1 MRLLNSRLA
10 RQLMYRVILIL
21 AIISS
26 SVIVSEFYLIYRLQ
40 VENQY
45 QSINQ
50 MMRTLRPILSQ
61 SLWNFDDEAIN
72 SLAKTMLLNPHVSGV
87 IISDDTLKVIA
98 QYGEITP
105 LHNLSF
111 AEEGLQSQNSRL
123 IYYNR
128 IVYLG
133 LKPKEILIGHVA
145 LTITSEG
152 IWAGLMPALKVQTSI
167 GLLALALTAFFYHRM
182 LTRNISTPIS
192 KLSEGL
198 AHYRAGQIH
207 LDDISI
213 THDGLQNNELSDL
226 LHQYHHLLERLRE
239 REKQI
244 MLHHKNLEAEVHQRT
259 EQLLITNNH
268 LLESLEKLKLAQQEL
283 IEQERLASLGELVS
297 GVAHEVNTPLGVAIT
312 ANSFLWEEIQQVAR
326 QLTENELTR
335 TQMDSFMTSAEESCQ
350 ILSDNLKRAAELI
363 ESFKQ
368 VAVDQ
373 THEELR
379 TVQLNSYIHTLVR
392 SLQPQMKRSQVTI
405 KLDLD
410 ESLTVTTYPGAIAQ
424 LLTNLIMNAY
434 IHAYNQGQTTGDIVV
449 SCHHVNNLIQLQ
461 VRDFGTGM
469 DAATK
474 AKVYEPFFTTRR
486 SQGGTGLGMN
496 IVYNLVTQ
504 KLHGK
509 IDVKTEPGKGTAC
522 LITFPSNTE
531 SPPSAE
537 SMERH

>member
-1 MRLLNSRLA
+1 MRLLESRLA

-21 AIISS
+21 VIIAS
-26 SVIVSEFYLIYRLQ
+26 SVILSEFYLIYRLQ
-40 VENQY
+40 VENQR

-50 MMRTLRPILSQ
+50 MMHTLQPILSQ
-61 SLWNFDDEAIN
+61 SLWNFDDDAVK
-72 SLAKTMLLNPHVSGV
+72 SLAETMLINPHVSGV
-87 IISDDTLKVIA
+87 IISDDTLNVIA
-98 QYGEITP
+98 QLGEIDP
-105 LHNLSF
+105 LRNISF
-111 AEEGLQSQNSRL
+111 AEEGLQSQNSRI
-123 IYYNR
+123 IYYSR
-128 IVYLG
+128 IIYTG
-133 LKPKEILIGHVA
+133 LRSKETLIGHVVLA
-145 LTITSEG
+145 ITNEG
-152 IWAGLMPALKVQTSI
+152 IWAGLMPALKIQAGI
-167 GLLALALTAFFYHRM
+167 GLLALTLTGFFYYRM
-182 LTRNISTPIS
+182 LTNDISKPIS

-198 AHYRAGQIH
+198 ANYRAGQIH

-244 MLHHKNLEAEVHQRT
+244 RAHNKNLETEVHQRT
-259 EQLLITNNH
+259 EELLITNNH

-312 ANSFLWEEIQQVAR
+312 ANSFLWEEVQQVAG
-326 QLTENELTR
+326 QLTQNELTR

-379 TVQLNSYIHTLVR
+379 TLQMNSYIRTLVR
-392 SLQPQMKRSQVTI
+392 SLQPQMKRSHVTI

-434 IHAYNQGQTTGDIVV
+434 IHAYNQGQTAGNIVV
-449 SCHHVNNLIQLQ
+449 SCHQVNNLIQLQ

-469 DAATK
+469 DATTK

-496 IVYNLVTQ
+496 IAYNLVTQ

-509 IDVKTEPGKGTAC
+509 IDVKTEPGKGTAF
-522 LITFPSNTE
+522 LITFPSQAE
-531 SPPSAE
+531 IHPSAE
-537 SMERH
+537 SLKRH